1 MVLKRLLCLIEGHR
15 YNHELEPEPEPEP
28 ERERS
33 VTVICNR
40 CGRTITPADLRR

>member
-15 YNHELEPEPEPEP
+15 YNHELEPEL
-28 ERERS
+28 ERS